1 MTSYIGRFKA
11 AAVQVEPVW
20 LDADATIEKAI
31 GLIEEAARNDARI
44 IAFPEVFIPGYPYW
58 AWIGDVKW
66 GLKFLE
72 RYHENSLELGDERMR
87 RCDID
92 DASPSALL
100 HAWDRCLHAV
110 EHARQIDGDDR
121 VPTLGRKILDVRCEL
136 DASVVH
142 QNIQRT

>member
-87 RCDID
+87 R
-92 DASPSALL
+92 L
-100 HAWDRCLHAV
+100 
-110 EHARQIDGDDR
+110 
-121 VPTLGRKILDVRCEL
+121 
-136 DASVVH
+136 
-142 QNIQRT
+142 